1 MTDEDIKSMSSITQS
16 AFQTLG
22 GKVLDVI
29 ILSKAIWNNVSTS
42 EELDNIRKIKTSNKR
57 LKEIAL
63 YYNLQDFVF
72 WSQSQIKEKQWENSN
87 KLLPNT
93 LEAIIGA
100 AFFDRVIDAAEKIVG
115 RFDIYDWESME

>member
-1 MTDEDIKSMSSITQS
+1 MSSITQS